1 MKELTAHVYI
11 SNTAIQ
17 VITAGESKN
26 NRLHVEA
33 YYEETFEEGSI
44 LNGIIMN
51 NYALQNKIADMWKKH
66 NLPVKD
72 VHLVVNGSSITTKH
86 MKIPQI
92 APKNIPG
99 LIRTEFKDLDNIQNM
114 LIDYSVVVPRNADG
128 SCSIFAVLS
137 PKEFIT
143 SYIDIFRD
151 SKIELSVIDLQ
162 QNALIKLMKHFKS
175 LQDKTFAVFI
185 LDKTMLIECLFSN
198 NDFVMTR
205 RSRIFA
211 LPGEDNFRRE
221 IGQHINSII
230 QFNKSEQ
237 TGSDITDIFLCG
249 FPDKGAGLIEQYSQN
264 FGINAAAFPE
274 FTAAELTIPEGFD
287 PSAAVELL
295 GGMIR
300 YSS

>member
-11 SNTAIQ
+11 SNRAVQ

-26 NRLHVEA
+26 NKLHVAA
-33 YYEETFEEGSI
+33 YYEEQFEEGSI

-51 NYALQNKIADMWKKH
+51 SYALQNTITDMWKKY

-72 VHLVVNGSSITTKH
+72 VRLVVNGSSITTKH

-99 LIRTEFKDLDNIQNM
+99 FIRTEFKDLDNIQNM

-137 PKEFIT
+137 PREFIT
-143 SYIDIFRD
+143 SYIDLFRE

-162 QNALIKLMKHFKS
+162 QNAVIKLMKHFKS
-175 LQDKTFAVFI
+175 LIDKTYAVFI
-185 LDKTMLIECLFSN
+185 LDRNTLVECLFSN

-211 LPGEDNFRRE
+211 APEEDSFRRE

-249 FPDKGAGLIEQYSQN
+249 FPRNGADLTPQYSQN
-264 FGINAAAFPE
+264 FGINIVAFPE
-274 FTAAELTIPEGFD
+274 FTAAELSHPENFN

-295 GGMIR
+295 GSMIR